1 MAKITRRL
9 RAISGDSQD
18 TTQAQLNTAN
28 QLKQKATAKGE
39 PGGGAA
45 DVLDVAARGEAG
57 RERQGKRY
65 EEEKVQDSGREEQPS
80 IRHDYSMRYGDT
92 SNLQKSHLSGIS
104 SVSGP
109 DLLGDTRDGVV
120 TPTLERSGQDL
131 SAQQNELQH
140 SALLNFQQREL
151 TLKILMLINLKNP
164 EQLDYVIREM
174 RKHRQQRKPYKSF
187 FPIKRIKGTIKKV
200 HRLGV
205 NNYSRY
211 LYVNPIEGVL
221 ISYHSQSKFPHS
233 PSYIIKLN
241 EIRECGVLFEE
252 KQAKWFFKRGQYYF
266 IVRSDS
272 KTSYFFLDNLD
283 IVNCWT
289 NEIR

>member
-1 MAKITRRL
+1 
-9 RAISGDSQD
+9 
-18 TTQAQLNTAN
+18 
-28 QLKQKATAKGE
+28 
-39 PGGGAA
+39 
-45 DVLDVAARGEAG
+45 
-57 RERQGKRY
+57 
-65 EEEKVQDSGREEQPS
+65 
-80 IRHDYSMRYGDT
+80 
-92 SNLQKSHLSGIS
+92 
-104 SVSGP
+104 
-109 DLLGDTRDGVV
+109 
-120 TPTLERSGQDL
+120 
-131 SAQQNELQH
+131 
-140 SALLNFQQREL
+140 
-151 TLKILMLINLKNP
+151 
-164 EQLDYVIREM
+164 M

-289 NEIR
+289 NEIRSAKEFYDWFQALTNLRYDPAIQQENPSFIQKYDFIIDNIIGVNLPECDLDLYSPSLNVDAATYAKNQAQLFCDNQT

>member
-39 PGGGAA
+39 PRGGAA
-45 DVLDVAARGEAG
+45 DVLDVEARGEAG

-65 EEEKVQDSGREEQPS
+65 EEEKVQESGREEQPS

-120 TPTLERSGQDL
+120 TPTLDRSGQDL
-131 SAQQNELQH
+131 AAQQNEL
-140 SALLNFQQREL
+140 
-151 TLKILMLINLKNP
+151 
-164 EQLDYVIREM
+164 
-174 RKHRQQRKPYKSF
+174 
-187 FPIKRIKGTIKKV
+187 
-200 HRLGV
+200 
-205 NNYSRY
+205 
-211 LYVNPIEGVL
+211 
-221 ISYHSQSKFPHS
+221 
-233 PSYIIKLN
+233 
-241 EIRECGVLFEE
+241 
-252 KQAKWFFKRGQYYF
+252 
-266 IVRSDS
+266 
-272 KTSYFFLDNLD
+272 
-283 IVNCWT
+283 
-289 NEIR
+289 

>member
-45 DVLDVAARGEAG
+45 DVQDAAARGEAG
-57 RERQGKRY
+57 RERQGKKY
-65 EEEKVQDSGREEQPS
+65 EEEEKVQDSGREERPS
-80 IRHDYSMRYGDT
+80 IRQDSTRHGDT

-120 TPTLERSGQDL
+120 TPTLERSGQDP

-174 RKHRQQRKPYKSF
+174 RKHRQQRKPYRSF